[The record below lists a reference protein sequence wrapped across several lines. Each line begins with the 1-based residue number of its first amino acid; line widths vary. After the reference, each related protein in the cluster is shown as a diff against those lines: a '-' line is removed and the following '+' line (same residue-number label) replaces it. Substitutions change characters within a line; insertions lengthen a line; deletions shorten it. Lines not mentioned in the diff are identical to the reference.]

1 MFTEMERKL
10 RSLVKTLIYRAV
22 AITTI
27 ATLTWYY
34 TGNPYTVTTVV
45 ILYNAVAWS
54 FYYIHERIWSRIS
67 WGKIEVTNNM

>member
-1 MFTEMERKL
+1 MYTRMERKL
-10 RSLVKTLIYRAV
+10 RSLIKTLIYRAV

-54 FYYIHERIWSRIS
+54 FYYFHERIWARIS
-67 WGKIEVTNNM
+67 WGKIETMNN